1 MDIPDIQNSVT
12 FLRIRTFFLYLMNY
26 IGKKGVMVPKALNQ
40 WKIVPEEWAV
50 PAAKHNSE
58 YLFWVVNK

>member
-1 MDIPDIQNSVT
+1 
-12 FLRIRTFFLYLMNY
+12 MNY
-26 IGKKGVMVPKALNQ
+26 IGKKEVMVPKALNQ

-50 PAAKHNSE
+50 PAAKHDSE

>member
-26 IGKKGVMVPKALNQ
+26 IGKKGSDG
-40 WKIVPEEWAV
+40 PESVESVENRPGRVGSACCQ
-50 PAAKHNSE
+50 A
-58 YLFWVVNK
+58 